1 MKFSILLQKAT
12 LGQRKDLTRLLLFL
26 CPADLG
32 ALWQLNEQYK
42 KNGRENILLWFADVK
57 KENADLYRFVHD
69 VMDRFG
75 GRLYYFTDGRRP
87 EDVWDK
93 RKIVPNNQIAPC
105 SYELKVKPF
114 RNFIQAMNH
123 LPVVYIGYKPG
134 EDERMSS
141 TTASY
146 KEAIPEVTVDY
157 PLLWRSAETRDLVAV
172 CEEELGIQAPLLYKL
187 GYEYNNCGGECCRA
201 GITSWVRTAESFPR
215 RFDHMEDWETEA
227 RNQGDARAN
236 YTIAAR
242 SREGKKQPLPL
253 SQIKEEYVPQA
264 ETLYQR
270 EQTKRENARRRLQ
283 DKP

>member
-75 GRLYYFTDGRRP
+75 GRLYYFTGGRRP

-105 SYELKVKPF
+105 FYELKVKPF

-123 LPVVYIGYKPG
+123 LPAVYIGYKPG

-157 PLLWRSAETRDLVAV
+157 PLLWRS
-172 CEEELGIQAPLLYKL
+172 
-187 GYEYNNCGGECCRA
+187 
-201 GITSWVRTAESFPR
+201 
-215 RFDHMEDWETEA
+215 
-227 RNQGDARAN
+227 
-236 YTIAAR
+236 
-242 SREGKKQPLPL
+242 
-253 SQIKEEYVPQA
+253 
-264 ETLYQR
+264 
-270 EQTKRENARRRLQ
+270 
-283 DKP
+283 